1 MSDFDFAIGSWNVAN
16 RHLRRAFTGCTE
28 WVSYPSTVTCWS
40 IFDGNG
46 TMDEVVFPTHG
57 TRAMTNRSSRRTT
70 AARGSRTG
78 SWSSLAR
85 KHARAPAAQLG

>member
-28 WVSYPSTVTCWS
+28 W
-40 IFDGNG
+40 
-46 TMDEVVFPTHG
+46 FPTHG
-57 TRAMTNRSSRRTT
+57 THAMTNRSSRRTT